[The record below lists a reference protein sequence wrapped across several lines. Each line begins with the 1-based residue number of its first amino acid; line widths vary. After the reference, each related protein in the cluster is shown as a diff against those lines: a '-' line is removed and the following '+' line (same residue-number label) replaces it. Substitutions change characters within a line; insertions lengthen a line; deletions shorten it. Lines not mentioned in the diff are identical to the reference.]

1 MRAAHPPSVSR
12 IVPSTALRVLD
23 PCSLGRPIHL
33 LSAFTTPFA
42 ADLDDFLNRELNRR
56 YGAAFER
63 GTLTLERGGP
73 ADAMASRWRT
83 HANGIGRI
91 GVAIERR
98 LLLAMMAY
106 RYGGAPDAQ
115 AIEAAESARETATEE
130 RLADKLGLRLAR
142 LLAARIETGQEPV
155 GGEAPP
161 SDDFV
166 RCAAARATAGT
177 WTVRAEVREPSLGV
191 DGMLWLTL
199 DDAWM
204 ARLLRQLAPTRDKP
218 AEPGPRSL
226 PLAARLQ
233 LTLTGRLLQKELPLG
248 ELVDLRVGD
257 VIPISLGATDVLVDG
272 SRLFT
277 AAVAEHK
284 GKMCLSSFEPVE

>member
-1 MRAAHPPSVSR
+1 MSAVHPPSVSR
-12 IVPSTALRVLD
+12 LAPNKALRVLD

-42 ADLDDFLNRELNRR
+42 ADLDDFLDRELNRR

-63 GTLTLERGGP
+63 GALTFERGGP
-73 ADAMASRWRT
+73 ADAAAPRWRT

-91 GVAIERR
+91 GVALERR

-115 AIEAAESARETATEE
+115 ALDAAEAARGTATEE

-142 LLAARIETGQEPV
+142 LLAARIETG
-155 GGEAPP
+155 GEA
-161 SDDFV
+161 SSGDFV
-166 RCAAARATAGT
+166 RCAPARVTAGT

-204 ARLLRQLAPTRDKP
+204 ARLLRQLAPARDKP
-218 AEPGPRSL
+218 AEPGPRNL